1 MKCYVCDKE
10 LNFLYFVGKDN
21 VCNKCIAKHTVFKEV
36 KVSEDILLRKALRSF
51 EIKGFE
57 DLKNISYADVDKLAH
72 GQIKEKSKQ
81 TVKFKKNKVSAVSV
95 DDGDYLDPQTELDMS
110 Y

>member
-57 DLKNISYADVDKLAH
+57 GKDKA
-72 GQIKEKSKQ
+72 IEA
-81 TVKFKKNKVSAVSV
+81 FKKSI
-95 DDGDYLDPQTELDMS
+95 EF
-110 Y
+110 